1 MTTEIVYNFD
11 LERAQILI
19 DYQMGHL
26 ECNWLPVFKPLV
38 RPHDETLEL
47 FTLDPH
53 LLVTPDTFNNLTPK
67 VLGHYNSFYGTNGLG
82 GKSLDA
88 FTNGSVSAMNLLLDD
103 QVEHAGAF
111 LTMQLERMKDSLVF
125 PAVDELCLTD
135 YTDALVACL
144 SGDEITTWNEVLAYN
159 AGVWWFLGFVSNLD
173 VKVKGR
179 TLRQKIAKVV
189 LDRAKKGTIYD
200 F

>member
-1 MTTEIVYNFD
+1 
-11 LERAQILI
+11 
-19 DYQMGHL
+19 
-26 ECNWLPVFKPLV
+26 
-38 RPHDETLEL
+38 
-47 FTLDPH
+47 
-53 LLVTPDTFNNLTPK
+53 
-67 VLGHYNSFYGTNGLG
+67 
-82 GKSLDA
+82 
-88 FTNGSVSAMNLLLDD
+88 
-103 QVEHAGAF
+103 
-111 LTMQLERMKDSLVF
+111 MKDSLVF

-135 YTDALVACL
+135 YTDTLVACL